1 MLFTAEEAVKRCI
14 PTSNVC
20 LNLQPGQASQSPQET
35 LKNTVTFTASGS
47 PMVEI
52 RKVFLTCFLCDSNQ
66 SAFGTTELEHNRK
79 FFQLSTWM
87 LYCHAYST
95 TAILALSRIFYFWI
109 LYIRKSYFQTMTISN
124 YSW

>member
-20 LNLQPGQASQSPQET
+20 SNLQPGQASQLPQET

-66 SAFGTTELEHNRK
+66 SAFGTTKLEHNRK
-79 FFQLSTWM
+79 FFQL
-87 LYCHAYST
+87 YCHAYST
-95 TAILALSRIFYFWI
+95 TAMSISFVSDILLLTVYKEKLFP
-109 LYIRKSYFQTMTISN
+109 N
-124 YSW
+124 YDNF